1 MLGETEIYTH
11 PAAPHGPSQGRPES
25 PFKDS
30 MERGVHRKSLPRVYR
45 LLCGRGVL
53 GNTEFYQ
60 DFCPLCKCLVGS
72 GSWQEEMWGTMAS
85 PGLSRGSRIT
95 SEEKDAPLNTKCVF
109 LSSLPD
115 FTFFSVHFKQRE
127 SKSLLAVKNIWG

>member
-25 PFKDS
+25 PVKDS
-30 MERGVHRKSLPRVYR
+30 MERGVRRKSLPRVYR

-60 DFCPLCKCLVGS
+60 DFCPLCKCLS
-72 GSWQEEMWGTMAS
+72 CSWQEEMWGTMAS
-85 PGLSRGSRIT
+85 PGLSREGHGS
-95 SEEKDAPLNTKCVF
+95 PLRKRMHHWNTKCVF

-115 FTFFSVHFKQRE
+115 FIFFFCAFQRE